1 MGTKIETKMDTK
13 EEILKIVDSLFAQK
27 GYCLS
32 MSEIA
37 NGVGIKVPSIYS
49 HFSGKDEII
58 KLVTEK
64 EILNFFTSVS
74 EEMDKKNSKTNEE
87 QIMELFYFIL
97 NYYKLENR
105 LRFWKNMSLI
115 QELDLKK
122 RCGSLVREREK
133 ELFDRLCNV
142 FKEGQI
148 KKEIKET
155 EIEGLVSL
163 FFVIVRGV
171 MDFMIVYNSEDFD
184 LENYIDKI
192 WKEYWN
198 AVKK

>member
-1 MGTKIETKMDTK
+1 MDTKIETKMDTK

-37 NGVGIKVPSIYS
+37 KGVGIKVPSIYS

-58 KLVTEK
+58 QRVTEK
-64 EILNFFTSVS
+64 EILSFFISVS
-74 EEMDKKNSKTNEE
+74 EEIDKKNKKTSEE
-87 QIMELFYFIL
+87 QIRELFYFIL

-105 LRFWKNMSLI
+105 LRFWRNMSLI
-115 QELDLKK
+115 QEQDLKK
-122 RCGSLVREREK
+122 RCGSLVREKEK
-133 ELFDRLCNV
+133 EVYDRLCKV

-148 KKEIKET
+148 NKEIKET